1 MPGLGRPSLD
11 QNLSFEKRTRM
22 RPAIDNNNLMKIKKV
37 RIICHDPEATDSS
50 SDEDEGCNRSGRRR
64 VMGVKHFVKEI
75 DLSSFRCDQS
85 GAKDSSRENNNSN
98 GGRLIRSN
106 DRFGDK
112 KKTRMVS
119 PYSKGVRRRPWGKFS
134 AEIRD
139 PFRKI
144 RLWLGTYSTAD
155 EAAAAYRKKKDEFE
169 SRIAAEKLKDDLPVV
184 SKEETE
190 AESSGL
196 YYLPSPSSVLDV
208 STTTSVGNQAE
219 SLIKVESSVNKVMN
233 ECKGKM
239 VKEEDFCIQEEQ
251 SISDLWEE
259 AVLSPS
265 VSQELLGSDCYY
277 YSDFGN
283 DFGNLFDGE
292 GFSMEESSEVLDFP
306 LAGVMD
312 LPDIE
317 LDALAFVEDTLNF
330 NCL

>member
-119 PYSKGVRRRPWGKFS
+119 PYSKGVRRRPW
-134 AEIRD
+134 
-139 PFRKI
+139 
-144 RLWLGTYSTAD
+144 D